1 MMSNEST
8 FNHLTPMYGM
18 RPPHFAFC
26 PSHKDLCRA
35 KVHTCS
41 ALFAEAPS
49 DLQLSKAFE
58 SIEVIDLDGSRT
70 KVTGLWQDRK
80 VVVAWARH
88 FG

>member
-1 MMSNEST
+1 MACALLPLHSVHHIRT
-8 FNHLTPMYGM
+8 
-18 RPPHFAFC
+18 
-26 PSHKDLCRA
+26 RA
-35 KVHTCS
+35 KIHMCS

-58 SIEVIDLDGSRT
+58 SIEVIGLDGSRT
-70 KVTGLWQDRK
+70 KVTELWKDRK